1 MSLTLLLGSYLTSLL
16 GFSLGKSTQEEH
28 HEIKTKALLCS
39 YLLQIVATLSI
50 ILSQNYILI
59 GIGLLSLINI
69 AIGYFKYHPILEFN
83 AVIVFSTLVFA
94 YVTTELFFLMIL
106 PLISLIIENSFK
118 SYHRKEELYKLGIVL
133 LLGILLF

>member
-28 HEIKTKALLCS
+28 HEIKTKALLGS
-39 YLLQIVATLSI
+39 YVLQIIATLSI
-50 ILSQNYILI
+50 IFSQNYILI
-59 GIGLLSLINI
+59 GIALLSLVNI
-69 AIGYFKYHPILEFN
+69 GIGYFKYHPILEFN
-83 AVIVFSTLVFA
+83 AVIVFCTIVFA
-94 YVTTELFFLMIL
+94 YATTELFFLMIL

-133 LLGILLF
+133 LLGIVLF